1 MNDIF
6 SLLLMVGKVHHDRIA
21 NPSIEASMTSTHTLT
36 PFQATWQPRALGA
49 LRIVA
54 GYLFIA
60 HGTTKLFQTPYI
72 EMFANVPTL
81 SIYGAAG
88 MLEVAGGALL
98 ILGLLTRP
106 AAFVLSGLMAFAY
119 FIGHAPQ
126 GNVLLP
132 ILNGGELAALYSF
145 LFLFISVAGPGAWSV
160 EGYAR
165 RNRAAS
171 RSTAAAAA
179 AQGGA

>member
-1 MNDIF
+1 M
-6 SLLLMVGKVHHDRIA
+6 A
-21 NPSIEASMTSTHTLT
+21 TTTLT

-60 HGTTKLFQTPYI
+60 HGTAKLFGAPHVA
-72 EMFANVPTL
+72 MFDGL
-81 SIYGAAG
+81 QLMSLAG
-88 MLEVAGGALL
+88 IAGVLEVLGGALL

-119 FIGHAPQ
+119 FIGHATQ

-132 ILNGGELAALYSF
+132 LLNGGELAALYSF

-160 EGYAR
+160 DGVLKRERQSAR
-165 RNRAAS
+165 VALA
-171 RSTAAAAA
+171 
-179 AQGGA
+179 

>member
-1 MNDIF
+1 MQ
-6 SLLLMVGKVHHDRIA
+6 
-21 NPSIEASMTSTHTLT
+21 TTLT
-36 PFQATWQPRALGA
+36 SFQSTWQPRALGA

-60 HGTTKLFQTPYI
+60 HGTTKLFQAPYI
-72 EMFANVPTL
+72 EMFANVPLL
-81 SIYGAAG
+81 SLAGVAG
-88 MLEVAGGALL
+88 MLEVFGGALL

-132 ILNGGELAALYSF
+132 ILNAGELAVLYSF
-145 LFLFISVAGPGAWSV
+145 LFLFISVAGPGAW
-160 EGYAR
+160 ALDNHLK
-165 RNRAAS
+165 RNPHLAFLSAKTRAGQL
-171 RSTAAAAA
+171 RSL
-179 AQGGA
+179 

>member
-1 MNDIF
+1 MIESAYIF
-6 SLLLMVGKVHHDRIA
+6 HLFQMMWKRENS
-21 NPSIEASMTSTHTLT
+21 PTHLRMENAMRTNLT
-36 PFQATWQPRALGA
+36 PFQDQWAPHILGA

-54 GYLFIA
+54 GYLFIV
-60 HGTTKLFQTPYI
+60 HGTTTLFQAPYI
-72 EMFANVPTL
+72 EMFANVPLL

-88 MLEVAGGALL
+88 ILEVVGGAML
-98 ILGLLTRP
+98 ILGLFTRP

-145 LFLFISVAGPGAWSV
+145 LFLFISVSGPGSFALD
-160 EGYAR
+160 GYV
-165 RNRAAS
+165 RNRRSAAHPMLRNA
-171 RSTAAAAA
+171 RSSS
-179 AQGGA
+179 